1 MLWGNMVSELSGE
14 ALSRYSNK
22 IESVY
27 ENVRIISILLR
38 KWRHT
43 KSNIS
48 PSLPRIMAGK
58 QLAQLTVW
66 RNYVTV
72 ILPKGCLLEEL
83 KKKRE
88 EVTGCLSTGER
99 SSGTCTQINANS
111 AGNTLA

>member
-1 MLWGNMVSELSGE
+1 VSELSSE

-22 IESVY
+22 IESAY

-38 KWRHT
+38 KWRH
-43 KSNIS
+43 N
-48 PSLPRIMAGK
+48 SLPRVMAGK
-58 QLAQLTVW
+58 HLAQVMVW

-88 EVTGCLSTGER
+88 EVTGCLST
-99 SSGTCTQINANS
+99 QFWYMHPN
-111 AGNTLA
+111 